1 MHTSDRHEP
10 HPSLL
15 WSIWV
20 VFVTILV
27 GLFLAWLSNKLMI
40 EELVKRGTAKI
51 YAPVL
56 SLFYSDTGQRNIT
69 IITIDD
75 ADLKDY
81 GLNWPVSL
89 DYYQRIIDTL
99 TKRQAKAIFLDIL
112 FLDEKPEKELRA
124 LADAACRATD
134 AGIPFF
140 LATFARESLTS
151 DSERK
156 LFAARTP
163 TGAPCVIPVQA
174 SISPDTLEQSQWSYP
189 LQFTNHEP
197 SNGETT
203 QHPASV
209 ALSIYCN
216 IYKTSCPEH
225 AETPL
230 ALIWG
235 SKSAPTNSEIMVD
248 RDRTTGALAPVCRG
262 SWNWWEVIPGA
273 TMLNSMIT
281 HSSMLPVC
289 PYNQV
294 VPVRALKGKGFSPEE
309 LNQAISGKI
318 VLIGADLKAVGDN
331 VFSPLQGRLPGVHVH
346 AMALDNLI
354 TFNGQ
359 YKENG
364 EFEWHE
370 YWQSRANQFVIFS
383 ITLIA
388 TVMVFWQRHKEKT
401 VANADLS
408 DDLPKKPDL
417 KGRALVLAIIW
428 MIPKIPTMILMGTP
442 RGYCSPKEEQASK
455 LKFVEVAIYIILGA
469 LILCI
474 GYWLLDQ
481 GPLSIIEYVLF
492 SLMAHFSHLGRSI
505 AYRTKH
511 VVDAFRSDNPTLIWS
526 QKQKEYKEKEKEK
539 H

>member
-1 MHTSDRHEP
+1 M
-10 HPSLL
+10 
-15 WSIWV
+15 V
-20 VFVTILV
+20 V
-27 GLFLAWLSNKLMI
+27 LFLAWLSNKLMI

-56 SLFYSDTGQRNIT
+56 SLFYKDTGQKT
-69 IITIDD
+69 IAVITIDD
-75 ADLKDY
+75 TDLKDY
-81 GLNWPVSL
+81 GLNWPVPL
-89 DYYQRIIDTL
+89 DYYQRVIDTL

-112 FLDEKPEKELRA
+112 FLDEKPEKELKA

-140 LATFARESLTS
+140 LASFAKASLTS
-151 DSERK
+151 NSERN
-156 LFAARTP
+156 LFAARTA

-174 SISPDTLEQSQWSYP
+174 SISPDALEQSQWSYP
-189 LQFTNHEP
+189 LQFTKHETP
-197 SNGETT
+197 KSETS
-203 QHPASV
+203 QSPASV

-216 IYKTSCPEH
+216 VYKATCPEH

-248 RDRTTGALAPVCRG
+248 RDTATGALAPVCRG
-262 SWNWWEVIPGA
+262 HWNWWEVIPGA
-273 TMLNSMIT
+273 SMLNSMVT
-281 HSSMLPVC
+281 RSNMLPVC

-294 VPVRALKGKGFSPEE
+294 IPARALKGKGFSAEE

-318 VLIGADLKAVGDN
+318 VLIGADLKAMGDN

-370 YWQSRANQFVIFS
+370 YWHSRANQFVIFS

-388 TVMVFWQRHKEKT
+388 CVMVFWRRHKEKLIDN
-401 VANADLS
+401 ANLS
-408 DDLPKKPDL
+408 DKLPKKPNL
-417 KGRALVLAIIW
+417 TGGNLILAKIW
-428 MIPKIPTMILMGTP
+428 LFIKTPTLILLAFP
-442 RGYCSPKEEQASK
+442 RGYSSPKEKQAFQ
-455 LKFVEVAIYIILGA
+455 LRIIEIFIYICSGS
-469 LILCI
+469 LILSI
-474 GYWLLDQ
+474 GYWLMDQ

-492 SLMAHFSHLGRSI
+492 SLMAHLSHLGTLI
-505 AYRTKH
+505 TQRTKH
-511 VVDAFRSDNPTLIWS
+511 VFYAFRSENPTLTWS
-526 QKQKEYKEKEKEK
+526 EKQKEHKEKEN